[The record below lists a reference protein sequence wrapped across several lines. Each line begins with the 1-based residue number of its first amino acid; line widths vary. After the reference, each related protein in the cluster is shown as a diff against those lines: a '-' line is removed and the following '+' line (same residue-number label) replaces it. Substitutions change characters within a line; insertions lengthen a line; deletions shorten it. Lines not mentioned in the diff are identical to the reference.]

1 MHKAQTHTHP
11 YQQGQPV
18 VWDNV
23 TGWATRRTSIY
34 SGCGVR
40 DGHEKRLRVDAM
52 TPATRRTPE
61 ARGHTLSASSR
72 GLFMPNPVTGVI
84 NLRFTGSRLRQRQ
97 AHRGARGEKLVR
109 VVLGWEPR
117 ACTGSCPCGWE
128 LRWLGVRPQGQLLQ
142 ESHSILET
150 KMKARPEQPYLPYS
164 HWKISYL
171 PSVLRGNCPDWRL
184 SR

>member
-84 NLRFTGSRLRQRQ
+84 NLRFTGSRLRET
-97 AHRGARGEKLVR
+97 GA
-109 VVLGWEPR
+109 PR
-117 ACTGSCPCGWE
+117 CPRWKAGPSGTGMGAPSLHWE
-128 LRWLGVRPQGQLLQ
+128 LPVWLGTALAQSPPTGTAHPRKSQHPGNQDESTPGAALLTLFA
-142 ESHSILET
+142 LEDIVL
-150 KMKARPEQPYLPYS
+150 A
-164 HWKISYL
+164 IS
-171 PSVLRGNCPDWRL
+171 PSR
-184 SR
+184 